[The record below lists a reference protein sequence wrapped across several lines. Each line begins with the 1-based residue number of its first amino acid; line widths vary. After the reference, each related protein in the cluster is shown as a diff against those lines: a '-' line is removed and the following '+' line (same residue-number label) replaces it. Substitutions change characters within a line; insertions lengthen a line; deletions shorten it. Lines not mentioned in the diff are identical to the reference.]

1 MKKIS
6 KYEFIENTNNKDID
20 NMYKKPSNELLEYLK
35 SEKSRKN
42 NSGMIS
48 PSFLGTLLTI
58 LIITGIILLVLLYR
72 GV

>member
-6 KYEFIENTNNKDID
+6 KYEFIENTNNKDIY

-35 SEKSRKN
+35 NEKNRKN
-42 NSGMIS
+42 NTGMIS